1 MESYDLTQK
10 IIRLTKTEML
20 SLAEISEEL
29 NCGKRFF
36 WQKVSRKKLLGLLDE
51 LERKQI
57 IKSIWGNVFDQQK
70 VYTSGWERI
79 EQKARIDDD
88 LLKEPFFGQ
97 MHKHVQEIGLEAA
110 KEIFGPTVWNMYIY
124 ELIKI
129 RKRDRH
135 NRGD

>member
-1 MESYDLTQK
+1 MNVGRMSH
-10 IIRLTKTEML
+10 
-20 SLAEISEEL
+20 
-29 NCGKRFF
+29 
-36 WQKVSRKKLLGLLDE
+36 E

-110 KEIFGPTVWNMYIY
+110 KEIFGSTAWNMYIY

-129 RKRDRH
+129 QKRDRH
-135 NRGD
+135 NRANQP